1 MKQPEYQGDG
11 WVIHNSDCIEGM
23 WAMPE
28 NSVDCAIFSPPFGD
42 LFVYSDSERDLGNA
56 GEGDAFVEQYRFFAE
71 ALTRVLRPGRIACV
85 HCTDLP
91 MRKGKHEAIGL
102 QDFSGDLIRA
112 HSAAGLVYHG
122 RATIWKDP
130 VVEMQRTKA
139 VGLLYKQIR
148 KDSAMNRVGMPDYML
163 FFRKDAP
170 NDRPIQH
177 TFPNDADANRAKE
190 KTALELAREWLD
202 DLTREG
208 LCAGTPPD
216 DVLQLLIEDAKFD
229 VYDWQRLASPVWMD
243 IKQGNVLRSIKAV
256 NDEKHVCPLQL
267 DVIRKCL
274 RLYTR
279 PGDVVMDPFNGI
291 GSTGYEAVKAR
302 RKYVGFEL
310 KPEYAAQAEKNLR
323 EAQGTSLDLFA
334 AQ

>member
-11 WVIHNSDCIEGM
+11 WIIHNSDCVEGM

-56 GEGDAFVEQYRFFAE
+56 GEGSAFVEQYRFFAE

-91 MRKGKHEAIGL
+91 MRKGKHGAVGL

-112 HSAAGLVYHG
+112 HSEAGLIYHG

-139 VGLLYKQIR
+139 IGLLYKQIR
-148 KDSAMNRVGMPDYML
+148 KDSAFNRVGMPDYML
-163 FFRKDAP
+163 FFRKDGE
-170 NDRPIQH
+170 NDRRVSHGAPG
-177 TFPNDADANRAKE
+177 TDEARKV
-190 KTALELAREWLD
+190 AREWFE
-202 DLTREG
+202 DLRRQG
-208 LCAGTPPD
+208 LCADVPD
-216 DVLQLLIEDAKFD
+216 DQLIAELTEEAEFD
-229 VYDWQRLASPVWMD
+229 VYHWQRLASPVWMD
-243 IKQGNVLRSIKAV
+243 IQQGNVLRPVKAE

-310 KPEYAAQAEKNLR
+310 KPEYAAQADRNLR

-334 AQ
+334 AE